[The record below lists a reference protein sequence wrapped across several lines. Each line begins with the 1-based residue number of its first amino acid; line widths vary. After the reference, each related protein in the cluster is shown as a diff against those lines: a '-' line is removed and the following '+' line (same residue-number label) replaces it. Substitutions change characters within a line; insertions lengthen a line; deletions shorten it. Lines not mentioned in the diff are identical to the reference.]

1 MRTLIVVENPANWP
15 FAIQDAQVIS
25 AREYLTDSAWS
36 TRRSIKLFNLCR
48 SYRYQSVGYYVSLL
62 AEARGH
68 KPRPPVATIQDMKSD
83 SLVRF
88 VSSELEE
95 LIEKSLEPIKSD
107 TFDLS
112 IYFGRNLAKRYDRLS
127 HELSQ
132 LFEAP
137 LLRASFRRERR
148 GWRLRGIHPIP
159 TSEVPESHRET
170 VARFAEAYFERG
182 VVRRKARTAARY
194 DVAMLVDPAES
205 NPPSD
210 ERALR
215 RFERAA
221 KDLELGLTRITRE
234 DYGRISEFDGLFI
247 RTDTRVNNYT
257 YRFARR
263 AARDGLAVIDHP
275 DTIIRCTNKVY
286 LSELFDRHGIPMPR
300 TLVVHADNVDQ
311 VIPELGLPCVL
322 KQPDSAFSVG
332 VEKVDTEAQLRSAV
346 EALLAR
352 SDLIVAQEFVSSEF
366 DWRIG
371 ILDGEPLYAC
381 RYYMAD
387 EHWQIMNWKA
397 TGRRRFGR
405 VETVPTAAAPPE
417 VVRLAVAASTAMGG
431 GLHGVDLKELPRGV
445 CVIEVNDNPTIEA
458 GVEDAHIGMDLYRSI
473 MKALLRRIE
482 ARARGESGT

>member
-15 FAIQDAQVIS
+15 FPIQDVQVVS
-25 AREYLTDSAWS
+25 AHAYLTDPAWS
-36 TRRSIKLFNLCR
+36 AKRSIKLFNLCR

-88 VSSELEE
+88 VSTELEQ
-95 LIEKSLEPIKSD
+95 LIEKSLESIKSD
-107 TFDLS
+107 TFELS

-137 LLRASFRRERR
+137 LLRAAFRRERR

-182 VVRRKARTAARY
+182 TARRKTRARARY
-194 DVAMLVDPAES
+194 DVAMLVDPEES

-215 RFERAA
+215 RFEQAA
-221 KDLELGLTRITRE
+221 KDLDLSLTRITRE

-286 LSELFDRHGIPMPR
+286 LSELLERHDISTPR

-311 VIPELGLPCVL
+311 IIPALGLPCVL

-332 VEKVDTEAQLRSAV
+332 VEKVDTEEQLRVAV
-346 EALLAR
+346 EALFAR
-352 SDLIVAQEFVSSEF
+352 SELIVAQEFVSTRF

-371 ILDGEPLYAC
+371 VLDGEPLYAC
-381 RYYMAD
+381 RYYMAN

-397 TGRRRFGR
+397 TGPRRFGR
-405 VETVPTAAAPPE
+405 VETLATEAAPSE
-417 VVRLAVAASTAMGG
+417 VVRLAGAASTVMGG

-445 CVIEVNDNPTIEA
+445 CVIEVNDNPTLEA
-458 GVEDAHIGMDLYRSI
+458 GVEDAHLGMDLYRSV
-473 MKALLRRIE
+473 MKALLGRIE
-482 ARARGESGT
+482 ERARGEAGK